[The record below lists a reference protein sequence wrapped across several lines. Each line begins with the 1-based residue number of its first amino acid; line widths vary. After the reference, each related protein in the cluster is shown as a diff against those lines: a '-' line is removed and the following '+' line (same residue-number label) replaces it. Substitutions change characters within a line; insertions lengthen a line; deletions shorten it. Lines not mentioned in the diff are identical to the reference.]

1 LGFTAAAV
9 VFFCGLAGVA
19 VLRGAA
25 LAGAAFLEAGV
36 AGFLRAVV
44 AAFAC
49 LFFEETGLPE
59 LVALRAG
66 ALSAEERFTIGFGF
80 ADLPASERFFDEET
94 VEVWREVGREG
105 DLFTPLTIGSLMRS
119 PRLLKGRPNHS
130 GRPKKLPTA

>member
-1 LGFTAAAV
+1 
-9 VFFCGLAGVA
+9 
-19 VLRGAA
+19 
-25 LAGAAFLEAGV
+25 LAGAAFLDAGAV
-36 AGFLRAVV
+36 GFLRA
-44 AAFAC
+44 AGTGLAC

-59 LVALRAG
+59 FVALRAG
-66 ALSAEERFTIGFGF
+66 ALSADERFTIGLGF

-105 DLFTPLTIGSLMRS
+105 DRFTPLTIGSLMRS